1 MQLEITR
8 EKQAITDL
16 DWYCT
21 DDAGH
26 VGYFLTEAQELP
38 PSVKAATAELT
49 LTARYLWEKLKYVS
63 DFRVDPKL
71 ALEIPDR
78 RDRDERYLR
87 NFTPLASKGIFLYD
101 SAEYPQT
108 HYFRVAIPTRPLHLY
123 DLPDNIA
130 KIIARTKLR
139 GSLLRTMT
147 RLEYEE
153 SLTL

>member
-1 MQLEITR
+1 MQLEITH
-8 EKQAITDL
+8 EKQSIADL
-16 DWYCT
+16 DWFCT

-26 VGYFLTEAQELP
+26 VGYFSTETQELP
-38 PSVKAATAELT
+38 PSVKAATTELT
-49 LTARYLWEKLKYVS
+49 VTARYLWEKLKYES

-71 ALEIPDR
+71 AMEIPDR
-78 RDRDERYLR
+78 SNRDERYLR
-87 NFTPLASKGIFLYD
+87 SFTLLASKGIFTFD
-101 SAEYPQT
+101 AAEYPQT

-130 KIIARTKLR
+130 KIVARTKLR

-147 RLEYEE
+147 RLDYEE